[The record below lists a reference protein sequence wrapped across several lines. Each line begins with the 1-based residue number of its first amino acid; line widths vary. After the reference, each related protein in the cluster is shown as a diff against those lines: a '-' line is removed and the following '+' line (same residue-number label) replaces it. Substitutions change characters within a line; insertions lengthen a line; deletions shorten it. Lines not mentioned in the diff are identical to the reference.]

1 MPLEL
6 VNTGPDKANICIVLI
21 SEVPGGG
28 GGKGSWANI
37 KPRPNL
43 EIRKM
48 VNGGSDLLVA
58 TQL

>member
-21 SEVPGGG
+21 FEAPGGG
-28 GGKGSWANI
+28 VGKGSWANI
-37 KPRPNL
+37 KSRPNL

-48 VNGGSDLLVA
+48 VNRGSDLLIA